1 MLREFDSTPVFCRN
15 CSHSIDCHSPD
26 TVNLA
31 CSFQDCP
38 CKNYVDYDDL
48 PFVVEQQ

>member
-1 MLREFDSTPVFCRN
+1 MLREFGSTPVFCSN

-31 CSFQDCP
+31 CSSQECQ
-38 CKNYVDYDDL
+38 CMNYFDHDDL
-48 PFVVEQQ
+48 PFIVGQR